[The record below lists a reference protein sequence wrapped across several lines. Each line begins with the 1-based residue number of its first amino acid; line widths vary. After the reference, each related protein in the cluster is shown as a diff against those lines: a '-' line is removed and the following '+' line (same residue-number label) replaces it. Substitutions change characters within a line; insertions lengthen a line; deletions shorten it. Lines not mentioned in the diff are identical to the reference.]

1 LTTKIHA
8 AVGPRGLP
16 IRIVLTPGQEDEGA
30 RTRHAGV
37 TG

>member
-16 IRIVLTPGQEDEGA
+16 IRIVLTPGQASDK
-30 RTRHAGV
+30 TRAPELV
-37 TG
+37 MPA